1 MKCEVTLIF
10 EENDGTLKWLFNI
23 ITYAHHISEPNVQ
36 KMLEPMLQEFL
47 DEKSYKKVMQ
57 LTRAGISEEELI
69 LTHLHNGLIRFN
81 NPTIRVRGPKIKAM
95 CFMIEQAGAMQ
106 SAAAGEEVPS
116 YILDLFTGHETFL
129 DRIKKV
135 VTEALEQAGAKGIS
149 IEKFSCEC

>member
-23 ITYAHHISEPNVQ
+23 ITYAHHISEPEVQ

-47 DEKSYKKVMQ
+47 DAKSYAKIMALAK
-57 LTRAGISEEELI
+57 AGISEEELI
-69 LTHLHNGLIRFN
+69 RSHLHNGLIHFN
-81 NPTIRVRGPKIKAM
+81 NPTIRVRGQKIKAM

-106 SAAAGEEVPS
+106 AAAAGEEVPD
-116 YILDLFTGHETFL
+116 YILELFKGHETFL
-129 DRIKKV
+129 DRMKQV
-135 VTEALEQAGAKGIS
+135 VTEALEQAGARGVH